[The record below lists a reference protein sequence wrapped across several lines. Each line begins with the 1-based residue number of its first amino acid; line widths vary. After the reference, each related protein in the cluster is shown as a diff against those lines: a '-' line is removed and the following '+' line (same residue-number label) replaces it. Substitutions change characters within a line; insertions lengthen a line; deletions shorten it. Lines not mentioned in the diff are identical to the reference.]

1 MPKEFSVE
9 LKQLAFSIIDFV
21 EKEKHGPSISFNNV
35 TDRLQTMLGISQ
47 RSVYWLKYEIKEL
60 KEEQERLVG
69 CARSS
74 SFSLSLIALS
84 PVSRS
89 GRPKVQLTILEE
101 DTIRLIFHQLL
112 KYKVYPTVETLLST
126 LLDQNSQFLIQSK
139 TSLRPK
145 MKELDFKYRETKKS
159 KSFNGFNSFSSATCC
174 LLSKRLINYDQ
185 VNTFCNY
192 YHDETWL
199 NKNEE
204 KTAVWFDDKGYD
216 PLRSSEGKD
225 VE

>member
-9 LKQLAFSIIDFV
+9 FKQLAFSIIDFV

-69 CARSS
+69 RANSS
-74 SFSLSLIALS
+74 SSSLSLIALS

-112 KYKVYPTVETLLST
+112 KDKVYPTVETLLST
-126 LLDQNSQFLIQSK
+126 LLDQNSQFLIHSK

-145 MKELDFKYRETKKS
+145 MKELDFKYRKTKKS
-159 KSFNGFNSFSSATCC
+159 KSFNGFNSFSSATFC

-185 VNTFCNY
+185 VNTFCTTMMR
-192 YHDETWL
+192 H
-199 NKNEE
+199 
-204 KTAVWFDDKGYD
+204 G
-216 PLRSSEGKD
+216 
-225 VE
+225 